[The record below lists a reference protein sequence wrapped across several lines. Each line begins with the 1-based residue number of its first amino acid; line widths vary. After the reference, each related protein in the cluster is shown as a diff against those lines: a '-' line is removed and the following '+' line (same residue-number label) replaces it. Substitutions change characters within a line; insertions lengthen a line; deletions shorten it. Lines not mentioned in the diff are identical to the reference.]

1 MDTNCLRDRWR
12 NQHLTL
18 SLAQLKIRR
27 SKMIYDNNSN
37 PSSVLKSQIFTIPQG
52 VQSLVLHKAGKQLT
66 AL

>member
-1 MDTNCLRDRWR
+1 
-12 NQHLTL
+12 
-18 SLAQLKIRR
+18 
-27 SKMIYDNNSN
+27 MIYDNNSN